1 MCSSLIARLLHHRR
15 FCSSEPES
23 AKLLEAPIAVAAL
36 EWLTSWQAASLAG
49 SLPKLETPRTGNRG
63 TATDALAAAARVG
76 TSAGL
81 APVREL
87 PFFSN
92 PHCR

>member
-1 MCSSLIARLLHHRR
+1 VCSSRIARLFRHRR
-15 FCSSEPES
+15 FCSSES
-23 AKLLEAPIAVAAL
+23 AKLLEAPIAVVAL
-36 EWLTSWQAASLAG
+36 ERLSSWLAGSLAG
-49 SLPKLETPRTGNRG
+49 SLPKLEISSTGTGNRG
-63 TATDALAAAARVG
+63 TATGALAATARMG

-87 PFFSN
+87 PFLSN